1 MIPAEASAGP
11 GARLHPWALGGA
23 LVLAAALRLVS
34 LGVTEVEWWDST
46 VYLTEAR
53 RIAEAI
59 PWAPPYETHRA
70 PLLPWLGALSFS
82 AGLGARGIYLAN
94 VLLSV
99 GTVGLTY
106 AAGALLFGRAAG
118 LASAVLMAVSWESL
132 FFTQRVLTETPALF
146 FWLLALVAWLLAVV
160 RGRTTWF
167 LLLGPAVALAFLSH
181 FRAGAILLAF
191 ALHFVAAGKWGLLR
205 RREVLASAALALLG
219 FGAYAAFSAAR
230 WGSPFGFL
238 RSYQLARLRS
248 LGPERLV
255 VFARYLGY
263 LPSYLGS
270 FLFALLLGAL
280 AVGLARALRRAGQS
294 SAPEAAP
301 ERAGVLLAGLVLV
314 PLALPSLFESFHHR
328 LGVLCL
334 PGLFL
339 LLGAAIA
346 GAAERIAPRSA
357 AVARAAFAGA
367 LAIAAAQQ
375 LGTADDWLHAEG
387 SSYLSVKDAALWV
400 GRRSPAGAAVVT
412 TSWPQVNY
420 YAERPTAGVPGTAAG
435 FEALVRERR
444 APFLVLSDYERTPPW
459 VAPFLEENAARLPL
473 VFSAGDVP
481 GLQTRGYDLSALVD
495 GPGGGELGAVG
506 PRRDRPR
513 PLAVGVAVGAS

>member
-1 MIPAEASAGP
+1 MPAEASAGP
-11 GARLHPWALGGA
+11 GARLHPWALGGV
-23 LVLAAALRLVS
+23 LVLAAALRLAS

-82 AGLGARGIYLAN
+82 VGLGERGVYLAN

-118 LASAVLMAVSWESL
+118 FASAFLMAVSWESL

-146 FWLLALVAWLLAVV
+146 FWLLALVAWILAVV
-160 RGRTTWF
+160 RGRTAWL

-181 FRAGAILLAF
+181 FRAAAILLAF
-191 ALHFVAAGKWGLLR
+191 ALHFAAAGKWGLLR

-280 AVGLARALRRAGQS
+280 AVGLARALGRARQTS
-294 SAPEAAP
+294 VPKAPP
-301 ERAGVLLAGLVLV
+301 ERTGVLLAGLVLV
-314 PLALPSLFESFHHR
+314 PLALPSLFENFHHR

-339 LLGAAIA
+339 LLGAVIA
-346 GAAERIAPRSA
+346 GAAERIGRRSA

-375 LGTADDWLHAEG
+375 LATADAWLHAEG
-387 SSYLSVKDAALWV
+387 RSYLSVKEAGL
-400 GRRSPAGAAVVT
+400 RLRSRTAPGDWIVT
-412 TSWPQVNY
+412 TSWPQVNF
-420 YAERPTAGVPGTAAG
+420 YAERRTADVPGSLG
-435 FEALVRERR
+435 ELEALVLARGAR
-444 APFLVLSDYERTPPW
+444 FLVLSEYERAPAWIGPW
-459 VAPFLEENAARLPL
+459 LAESGARAPL
-473 VFSAGDVP
+473 VFITGDLV
-481 GLQTRGYDLSALVD
+481 GQRTRAWDVSALGVD
-495 GPGGGELGAVG
+495 GGGGELGGDAGERRG
-506 PRRDRPR
+506 PP
-513 PLAVGVAVGAS
+513 

>member
-1 MIPAEASAGP
+1 MPAEASAGP
-11 GARLHPWALGGA
+11 DARRHAWALGA
-23 LVLAAALRLVS
+23 VLVLAAALRLAS

-70 PLLPWLGALSFS
+70 PLLPWIGALCYA
-82 AGLGARGIYLAN
+82 AGLGERGVYLAN

-118 LASAVLMAVSWESL
+118 LASAALMAVSWESL

-146 FWLLALVAWLLAVV
+146 FWLLALVAWVLAVV
-160 RGRTTWF
+160 RGRTAWL

-181 FRAGAILLAF
+181 FRAAAILLAF
-191 ALHFVAAGKWGLLR
+191 ALHFAAAGKWSLLR
-205 RREVLASAALALLG
+205 SREVLASAALALLG

-270 FLFALLLGAL
+270 FLFALLAGAL
-280 AVGLARALRRAGQS
+280 AVGLARALRRARRE
-294 SAPEAAP
+294 SAPE
-301 ERAGVLLAGLVLV
+301 RTGVLLAGLVLV

-346 GAAERIAPRSA
+346 GAAERIGRRSA
-357 AVARAAFAGA
+357 AVARASFAGA

-375 LGTADDWLHAEG
+375 LATADAWLHAEG
-387 SSYLSVKDAALWV
+387 RSYLSVKEAGL
-400 GRRSPAGAAVVT
+400 RLRSRTAPGDWIVT
-412 TSWPQVNY
+412 TSWPQVNF
-420 YAERPTAGVPGTAAG
+420 YAERRTADVPGSLG
-435 FEALVRERR
+435 ELEALVRSRGAR
-444 APFLVLSDYERTPPW
+444 FLVLSEYERAPAWIGPW
-459 VAPFLEENAARLPL
+459 LAGNASRASL
-473 VFSAGDVP
+473 VLVTGDLAGQRTRAWDV
-481 GLQTRGYDLSALVD
+481 SALGVD
-495 GPGGGELGAVG
+495 GGGGELGGHAGERRG
-506 PRRDRPR
+506 PP
-513 PLAVGVAVGAS
+513 